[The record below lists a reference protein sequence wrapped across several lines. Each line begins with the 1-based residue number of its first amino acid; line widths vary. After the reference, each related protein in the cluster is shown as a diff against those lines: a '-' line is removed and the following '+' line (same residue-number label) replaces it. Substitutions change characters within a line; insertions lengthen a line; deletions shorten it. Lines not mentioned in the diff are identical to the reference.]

1 MTRKVKGSKQ
11 YRMKV
16 VPHRPIIHGV
26 FSVLGVT
33 LLVLSTSA
41 GAFFAGQYQLS
52 KNLDE
57 KSRAHARTLDE
68 VERLRAEIE
77 ALRVRAATAEQSV
90 AIGEQASESVRGE
103 LVAKENQIAELRQ
116 EISFYRGIMAPSEG
130 SDGVSIGRFSISE
143 AGDGRY
149 QYKLLVQQ
157 SAASHEVVTGEVQF
171 TVVGQVAGESRRY
184 ALADLSPQVESKSIP
199 LRFKYF
205 QNIEGELQLPEG
217 FVPEGVELSL
227 KSSKRNGF
235 NIDQRYGWLVQ
246 QS

>member
-1 MTRKVKGSKQ
+1 MARKVKGSKQ

-16 VPHRPIIHGV
+16 VPHRPIHGV
-26 FSVLGVT
+26 FSALGVS

-41 GAFFAGQYQLS
+41 GAYFAGQYQLS
-52 KNLDE
+52 KNLDQ
-57 KSRAHARTLDE
+57 KTRAHARVLDE
-68 VERLRAEIE
+68 VDRLRADIE
-77 ALRVRAATAEQSV
+77 TLRVRATTAEQSV
-90 AIGEQASESVRGE
+90 AIGEQASESVRAE
-103 LVAKENQIAELRQ
+103 LVSKDNQIAELRQ
-116 EISFYRGIMAPSEG
+116 EISFYRGIMAPTEG

-143 AGDGRY
+143 SGDRRY

-157 SAASHEVVTGEVQF
+157 SAARHQVVTGAVRF
-171 TVVGQVAGESRRY
+171 TIVGQADGEARRY
-184 ALADLSPQVESKSIP
+184 ALADLSPQVESESIP

-227 KSSKRNGF
+227 KSSKRKGF
-235 NIDQRYGWLVQ
+235 SIDQRYGWLVQ

>member
-1 MTRKVKGSKQ
+1 MARKVKGSKQ

-16 VPHRPIIHGV
+16 VPHRPIHGV
-26 FSVLGVT
+26 FSALGVS

-52 KNLDE
+52 KSLDE
-57 KSRAHARTLDE
+57 KTRAHARVLDE
-68 VERLRAEIE
+68 VDRLRAENE
-77 ALRVRAATAEQSV
+77 TLRVRATTAEQSV
-90 AIGEQASESVRGE
+90 AIGEQASESVRAE
-103 LVAKENQIAELRQ
+103 LVAKDNQIAELRQ

-143 AGDGRY
+143 SGDRRY
-149 QYKLLVQQ
+149 QFKLLVQQ
-157 SAASHEVVTGEVQF
+157 SAARHQLVTGAVRF
-171 TVVGQVAGESRRY
+171 TIVGQSGGEARRY
-184 ALADLSPQVESKSIP
+184 ALADLSPQVESESIP

-227 KSSKRNGF
+227 KSSKRKGF
-235 NIDQRYGWLVQ
+235 SIDQRYGWLVQ

>member
-1 MTRKVKGSKQ
+1 MARKKVKGSKQ

-16 VPHRPIIHGV
+16 VRHRPIHGV

-41 GAFFAGQYQLS
+41 GAFFAGQHQLS
-52 KNLDE
+52 KSLDE
-57 KSRAHARTLDE
+57 KTREHTKALGE
-68 VERLRAEIE
+68 VDRLRTEIE
-77 ALRVRAATAEQSV
+77 SLRVRAATAEQSV
-90 AIGEQASESVRGE
+90 AIGDHASKSVRGE
-103 LVAKENQIAELRQ
+103 LISKQNQIAELRK

-130 SDGVSIGRFSISE
+130 NAGVSVGRFSISE
-143 AGDGRY
+143 AGERRY

-157 SAASHEVVTGEVQF
+157 SAARHQVVTGAVQF
-171 TVVGQVAGESRRY
+171 TVVGQVDGEPRSY
-184 ALADLSPQVESKSIP
+184 ALADLSLSVESESIP

-235 NIDQRYGWLVQ
+235 SFDQRYGWLVQ

>member
-1 MTRKVKGSKQ
+1 MARKVKGSKQ

-16 VPHRPIIHGV
+16 VPHRPIHGV

-33 LLVLSTSA
+33 MLVLSTSA

-52 KNLDE
+52 KSLDE
-57 KSRAHARTLDE
+57 KTRAHIRSQDE
-68 VERLRAEIE
+68 VDRLRTEIE
-77 ALRVRAATAEQSV
+77 NLRVRAATAEQSV

-143 AGDGRY
+143 AGERRY

-157 SAASHEVVTGEVQF
+157 SAARHQVVTGAVRF
-171 TVVGQVAGESRRY
+171 TIVGQVDGEARRY
-184 ALADLSPQVESKSIP
+184 ALADLSSQVDSESIP

-227 KSSKRNGF
+227 KSSKRKGF
-235 NIDQRYGWLVQ
+235 SIDQRYGWLVQ